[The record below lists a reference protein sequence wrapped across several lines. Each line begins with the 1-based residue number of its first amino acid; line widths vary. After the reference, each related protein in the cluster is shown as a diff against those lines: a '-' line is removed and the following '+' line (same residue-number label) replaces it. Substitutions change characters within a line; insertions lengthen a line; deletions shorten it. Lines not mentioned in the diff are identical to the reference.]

1 MCDSLQGGILWV
13 AISLIMII
21 SGIHGVLNKK
31 QKTNK
36 SYQTLSRGQIGIGI
50 FSLIII
56 TILLLM
62 GKW

>member
-1 MCDSLQGGILWV
+1 MRDSLQGGILWV
-13 AISLIMII
+13 AISLIMIV
-21 SGIHGVLNKK
+21 SGIYGVLDKK
-31 QKTNK
+31 QKNNK
-36 SYQTLSRGQIGIGI
+36 PYQTLSKGQIGIGI